1 MKILLTGATGFVGSS
16 ILSQLI
22 QDKSLELETIS
33 KRRLVNQSWHCSTK
47 HRICDFESDC
57 LRTLFHQRNYDL
69 LVHAAWQGLPNRS
82 PEINSRNAKFSANL
96 FKEFVRAGGKA
107 IVGLGSC
114 LEYGEIKGSVSEI
127 DLGTNL
133 SNFGL
138 VKRSLL
144 KELMGLGIP
153 YLWVRPFYLYGINQ
167 HTDSLLKMALKY
179 LSNDDFTWMREPFAA
194 NDFTSVEDLGRLIHE
209 GIKRQLWLGELNVG
223 TSILTQNIQFVNL
236 VRMLKKEKKYEIPHH
251 ELRGMSADLTKFR
264 KSFPEFSF
272 KNLIDGLQVI
282 NTDVDLEKN

>member
-22 QDKSLELETIS
+22 QDESLQLETIS
-33 KRRLVNQSWHCSTK
+33 KRKPVNQSWHYATK
-47 HRICDFESDC
+47 HQICDFETDC
-57 LRTLFHQRNYDL
+57 LRTLFHQRKYDL

-82 PEINSRNAKFSANL
+82 PEINSRNAEFSAKL

-114 LEYGEIKGSVSEI
+114 LEYGEKNGSFSEN

-144 KELMGLGIP
+144 KQLMGLGIP

-167 HTDSLLKMALKY
+167 HTDSLLKIALRY
-179 LSNDDFTWMREPFAA
+179 ISHDDFAWMREPFAA
-194 NDFTSVEDLGRLIHE
+194 NDFTSVEDLGRLIYE
-209 GIKRQLWLGELNVG
+209 AIKRRLWLGELNVG
-223 TSILTQNIQFVNL
+223 TSLLTQNIEFVNL
-236 VRMLKKEKKYEIPHH
+236 VRRLKGKSEYEIPNH
-251 ELRGMSADLTKFR
+251 ELLGKSADLTKF
-264 KSFPEFSF
+264 KESFPEFSF
-272 KNLIDGLQVI
+272 KKLIDGLQVI
-282 NTDVDLEKN
+282 NTNVDLEKN

>member
-33 KRRLVNQSWHCSTK
+33 KRIPVNQSWHYATK
-47 HRICDFESDC
+47 HQICDFESDC
-57 LRTLFHQRNYDL
+57 LRTLFHKRNYDL

-82 PEINSRNAKFSANL
+82 PEINSRNAEISAKL

-107 IVGLGSC
+107 IVGFGSC
-114 LEYGEIKGSVSEI
+114 LEYGEKNGSVSEN

-144 KELMGLGIP
+144 KQLMGLGIP

-167 HTDSLLKMALKY
+167 HTDSLLKIALRY
-179 LSNDDFTWMREPFAA
+179 LSHDDFTWMREPFAA
-194 NDFTSVEDLGRLIHE
+194 NDFTSVEDLGRLIYE
-209 GIKRQLWLGELNVG
+209 AIKRQLWLEELNVG
-223 TSILTQNIQFVNL
+223 TSLLTQNIEFVNF
-236 VRMLKKEKKYEIPHH
+236 VRRLKGESEYEIPHH

-264 KSFPEFSF
+264 ESFSEFPF
-272 KNLIDGLQVI
+272 KKLIDGLQVI
-282 NTDVDLEKN
+282 NTDADLENN

>member
-16 ILSQLI
+16 ILSHLI
-22 QDKSLELETIS
+22 QDESLELETIS
-33 KRRLVNQSWHCSTK
+33 KKKPVNHSWQYATK
-47 HRICDFESDC
+47 HQICDFESDC

-82 PEINSRNAKFSANL
+82 PEINSRNAEFSAKL
-96 FKEFVRAGGKA
+96 FKEFARAGGKA

-114 LEYGEIKGSVSEI
+114 LEYGEKNGSISEN
-127 DLGTNL
+127 DLGHNL

-144 KELMGLGIP
+144 KQLMGLGIP

-167 HTDSLLKMALKY
+167 HTDSLLKIALRY
-179 LSNDDFTWMREPFAA
+179 LSHDDFTWMREPFAA

-209 GIKRQLWLGELNVG
+209 AIKRELWLGELNVG
-223 TSILTQNIQFVNL
+223 TSILTQNVEFVNL
-236 VRMLKKEKKYEIPHH
+236 VRRLKKEKEYEISQR
-251 ELRGMSADLTKFR
+251 EFQGISADLTKL
-264 KSFPEFSF
+264 KESFPEFSF
-272 KNLIDGLQVI
+272 KKLIDGLEVI
-282 NTDVDLEKN
+282 NREIDMDRN

>member
-33 KRRLVNQSWHCSTK
+33 KGIPVNQSWHYATK

-82 PEINSRNAKFSANL
+82 PEINSRNAEFSAKL
-96 FKEFVRAGGKA
+96 FKDFVRAGGKA
-107 IVGLGSC
+107 IVGFGSC
-114 LEYGEIKGSVSEI
+114 LEYGEKNGSISEH

-167 HTDSLLKMALKY
+167 HTDSLLKIALRY
-179 LSNDDFTWMREPFAA
+179 LSYDDFTWMREPFAA

-209 GIKRQLWLGELNVG
+209 AIKRQLWLEELNVG
-223 TSILTQNIQFVNL
+223 TSHLTQNTEFVNL
-236 VRMLKKEKKYEIPHH
+236 VRRLKGKSEYEIPHH
-251 ELRGMSADLTKFR
+251 ELRGISADLTKFR

-282 NTDVDLEKN
+282 NTDGNLENN